1 MSRYVMRP
9 QLVQVSMLIFAE
21 QHPVCQHCC
30 RLGLPCRYEI
40 RLTWDGASRTKRA
53 RSQSPSAKDT
63 LARWS
68 KYDVTVRDW
77 MFLNATVVDFD
88 LFPGVRETPKP
99 NVLHTSSVEK
109 PFPHLG
115 LAMDD
120 TSTLRPLTPISIS
133 LPWNLLSL
141 SSTES
146 RLLEY
151 FIHFITPRCALADNP
166 YQNILLRLAV
176 TEARGPLMDC
186 IMAVA
191 ANQMQIVGHGES
203 AASALHRRDRAL
215 SALRRQVGMFE
226 LAVCDASLDSRT
238 IESSPAPT
246 AGSVLKASDQLIWS
260 AVMMCFF
267 EISLDC
273 PQSWKVHAEFAS
285 KLLLDEAARQPHG
298 YVSDSHQF
306 AAAYLSLH
314 YTLSCSTMA
323 NQPTKKLV
331 SSGLNVGSEESFS
344 GGFMALQYLPRDSFF
359 RTLTGC
365 SKDLVTFI
373 SDVTELAQHPGINQL
388 RSASGQAP
396 STPIP
401 VSPSTAM
408 ESLAL
413 TPTTHAGDETDCT
426 MYLQRRR
433 DDIERGLHRLAEQP
447 ASDMNADDWTDPSLF
462 RSDSQM
468 RRICEAKRLAALMY
482 LYSRID
488 FSDPYKPHMVRLTQQ
503 IIALV
508 SGISTR
514 TNNVLWPL
522 FIVATL
528 GVRPDCEEDRLIVL
542 TKLTELQQ
550 TRQLGNVRKARQV
563 IEDVW
568 KARDLRASDATR
580 SWDILHGRLDTISLA

>member
-1 MSRYVMRP
+1 MTSVKRLTATGTIRGRP
-9 QLVQVSMLIFAE
+9 QRRAT
-21 QHPVCQHCC
+21 
-30 RLGLPCRYEI
+30 EI
-40 RLTWDGASRTKRA
+40 VVHFKPSARAYHSSTRAGRTKRA
-53 RSQSPSAKDT
+53 RSQSPSTKDT

-77 MFLNATVVDFD
+77 MFLNATVIDFE

-99 NVLHTSSVEK
+99 NILYTPSTEEQL
-109 PFPHLG
+109 PQLN
-115 LAMDD
+115 LAVDD
-120 TSTLRPLTPISIS
+120 TGNLRPLTPISAS

-141 SSTES
+141 NSTES

-151 FIHFITPRCALADNP
+151 FINFITPRCALASNP
-166 YQNILLRLAV
+166 YQDILLRLAV

-215 SALRRQVGMFE
+215 SALRRQVGIFE
-226 LAVCDASLDSRT
+226 SAVSDVPLGSRS
-238 IESSPAPT
+238 IESSPLPK

-314 YTLSCSTMA
+314 YTLSCSA
-323 NQPTKKLV
+323 LV
-331 SSGLNVGSEESFS
+331 SQPKKYLQSSEQNGEHRESFS
-344 GGFMALQYLPRDSFF
+344 SGFMALQYLPSDNLF

-365 SKDLVTFI
+365 SKDLVTLI
-373 SDVTELAQHPGINQL
+373 SEVTELAQHPDIDQL
-388 RSASGQAP
+388 RLASGQAP

-408 ESLAL
+408 ASLAL
-413 TPTTHAGDETDCT
+413 TPTAHTGDETNCT
-426 MYLQRRR
+426 IYLQQRR
-433 DDIERGLHRLAEQP
+433 DHIERGLHMLVEKP
-447 ASDMNADDWTDPSLF
+447 AAGMNAHDWTDSSPS
-462 RSDSQM
+462 SSEGQM
-468 RRICEAKRLAALMY
+468 RHICEAKRLAALMY

-488 FSDPYKPHMVRLTQQ
+488 CSDPYKPHMVRLTQR
-503 IIALV
+503 IIELI

-514 TNNVLWPL
+514 TNTVLWPL

-528 GVRPDCEEDRLIVL
+528 GVRPDCEDDRLVVL

-568 KARDLRASDATR
+568 KARDLRASDAMR